1 MKKDK
6 NQTKTSIGGQAVIEG
21 VMMRGKTAM
30 ATAVRDE
37 RGEIL
42 LETKRITPASKR
54 CGFLRLPIIRG
65 FIAFF
70 DSLIGGTK
78 VLMRSATVFGEDESS
93 SFDKWLSKKT
103 GINATDIAIYIG
115 VVLGLMLSLFLFFF
129 LPQTIADL
137 FTFVSHNSVWYYLLE
152 GLIRIIIFICYIL
165 LTSLLK
171 DVKRTYMYHGAEHKT
186 ISCYEKG
193 LDLTVEN
200 VKTCTRVHDRC
211 GTTFMFIVMFISIL
225 VFALVNGLLGD
236 FGVVFS
242 GKLGK
247 LYRFLLK
254 LALLPLV
261 SGISY
266 EILKLLSK
274 TTSKWVIIL
283 KFPGLMLQ
291 RITTKEPTDDMME
304 VSITA
309 FKKVLE
315 MDNDESIKEVEF
327 NVFGG
332 TKLLLEKV
340 KKLLSAKGI
349 NEDSDAEWI
358 VATATGYQRSQI
370 QTNLPVDRDMTEK
383 AFMLSVKR
391 SEGTPLWYVIGDTD
405 FYGFKINVDENVL
418 IPRPETEELCSLALN
433 YINKDSSVLD
443 LCTGSGAIAIAIKL
457 KSGATVTA
465 VDVSSEALL
474 VAKTN
479 AVNNN
484 ADINFIHSDMFT
496 NLSGTYDFILTN
508 PPYIKTGDLKDLQ
521 SEVQF
526 EPKLALDGGADG
538 LKFYKIIAENA
549 YNFLNDGGM
558 IIAEFGIGQ
567 AQEIVEIFKNTN
579 KYTNIQIVKDINGTD
594 RILKAVKQ

>member
-1 MKKDK
+1 MKKEK
-6 NQTKTSIGGQAVIEG
+6 QTKTSIGGQAVIEG

-42 LETKRITPASKR
+42 LETKRITPASKK
-54 CGFLRLPIIRG
+54 CGFLKLPIIRG

-70 DSLIGGTK
+70 DSLVGGTK

-103 GINATDIAIYIG
+103 GVNATDIAIYLG
-115 VVLGLMLSLFLFFF
+115 VALGLMLSLFLFFF
-129 LPQTIADL
+129 LPQMLADL
-137 FTFVSHNSVWYYLLE
+137 FTFINPNSIWYYLIE
-152 GLIRIIIFICYIL
+152 GLIRILIFVGYIL

-211 GTTFMFIVMFISIL
+211 GTTFMFIVMFVSIL
-225 VFALVNGLLGD
+225 VFATINGVLNH
-236 FGVVFS
+236 FGVEFA
-242 GKLGK
+242 GGLGK
-247 LYRFLLK
+247 VYRFLLK
-254 LALLPLV
+254 LAFLPLV

-274 TTSKWVIIL
+274 TSSKWVIIF
-283 KFPGLMLQ
+283 KFPGLLLQ

-315 MDNDESIKEVEF
+315 MDADESVKEEEF

-340 KKLLSAKGI
+340 KKLLASKGI
-349 NEDSDAEWI
+349 TEDSDAEWI
-358 VATATGYQRSQI
+358 VVTATGYERSQI
-370 QTNLPVDRDMTEK
+370 PLNLAVNKDMTEK
-383 AFMLSVKR
+383 AFALSVKR
-391 SEGTPLWYVIGDTD
+391 SEGVPLWYVVGDTD
-405 FYGFKINVDENVL
+405 FYGYKINVDENVL
-418 IPRPETEELCSLALN
+418 IPRPETEELCSLAIN

-443 LCTGSGAIAIAIKL
+443 LCTGSGAIAIAIQL
-457 KSGATVTA
+457 KTRAKVTA
-465 VDVSSEALL
+465 VDISSEALQ

-479 AVNNN
+479 ASNNN
-484 ADINFIHSDMFT
+484 ANVEFIRSDMFN
-496 NLSGTYDFILTN
+496 NLSATYDFILTN
-508 PPYIKTGDLKDLQ
+508 PPYVKTGDLKDLQ
-521 SEVQF
+521 AEVQC
-526 EPKLALDGGADG
+526 EPKLALDGGMDG
-538 LKFYKIIAENA
+538 LKFYRIIADNA
-549 YNFLNDGGM
+549 YDFLNDGGM
-558 IIAEFGIGQ
+558 VIAEFGIDQ
-567 AQEIVEIFKNTN
+567 ASDIVEIFKNTN
-579 KYTNIQIVKDINGTD
+579 KYKNVQIVKDINGIE
-594 RILKAVKQ
+594 RIIKAVKL

>member
-1 MKKDK
+1 MSKEKK
-6 NQTKTSIGGQAVIEG
+6 QTKTSIGGQAVIEG

-37 RGEIL
+37 RGHIL
-42 LETKRITPASKR
+42 LETKRITPQSKK
-54 CGFLRLPIIRG
+54 CGFLKLPIIRG

-103 GINATDIAIYIG
+103 GISATDIAIYIG
-115 VVLGLMLSLFLFFF
+115 VFLGLALSLFLFFF

-137 FTFVSHNSVWYYLLE
+137 FTFVNHNSVWYYILE
-152 GLIRIIIFICYIL
+152 GLIRITIFICYIL

-171 DVKRTYMYHGAEHKT
+171 DVRRTYMYHGAEHKT

-211 GTTFMFIVMFISIL
+211 GTTFMFIVMFVSIL
-225 VFALVNGLLGD
+225 VFAGINGILVN
-236 FGVVFS
+236 FGVVFT
-242 GKLGK
+242 GTLGK

-254 LALLPLV
+254 LAFLPLV

-266 EILKLLSK
+266 EILKLLAK
-274 TTSKWVIIL
+274 TTSKWVIVF

-291 RITTKEPTDDMME
+291 KITTKEPTDDMME
-304 VSITA
+304 VAITA
-309 FKKVLE
+309 FKTVLE
-315 MDNDESIKEVEF
+315 MDEDESVKEVEF

-332 TKLLLEKV
+332 TKTLLEKV
-340 KKLLSAKGI
+340 KKLLASKGI
-349 NEDSDAEWI
+349 TDESDAEWI

-370 QTNLPVDRDMTEK
+370 PMNLAVDKDMTEK

-391 SEGTPLWYVIGDTD
+391 SEGAPLWYVVGDTD
-405 FYGFKINVDENVL
+405 FYGYKINVDENVL
-418 IPRPETEELCSLALN
+418 IPRPETEELCMLAIN
-433 YINKDSSVLD
+433 YINKDSNVLD
-443 LCTGSGAIAIAIKL
+443 LCTGSGAIAIAVQL
-457 KSGATVTA
+457 KTGAKVTA
-465 VDVSSEALL
+465 VDVSSEALH

-479 AVNNN
+479 ALNNG
-484 ADINFIHSDMFT
+484 AEVTFVQSDMFT
-496 NLSGTYDFILTN
+496 NVLGSFDFILTN

-526 EPKLALDGGADG
+526 EPKLALDGGSDG

-558 IIAEFGIGQ
+558 VIAEFGIGQ
-567 AQEIVEIFKNTN
+567 AQEIVEIFNNTN
-579 KYTNIQIVKDINGTD
+579 KYTNIQIIKDINGTD